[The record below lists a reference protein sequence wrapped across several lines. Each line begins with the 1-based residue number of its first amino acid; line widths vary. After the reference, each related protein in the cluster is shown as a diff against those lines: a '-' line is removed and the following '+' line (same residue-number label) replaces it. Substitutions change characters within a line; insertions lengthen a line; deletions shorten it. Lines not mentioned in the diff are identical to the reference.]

1 MVRKKTNYT
10 KSVEASAFVV
20 SKMYFSQHMNRGK
33 CFALFAKHIDG
44 GKMARIMVV
53 DDTYFMRALI
63 KAILSQ
69 AGHVVVAEARDGGE
83 ALRNY
88 MLYKPDLVTMDIT
101 MSGMNGLD
109 AVKAIISNDKD
120 AKIIMIS
127 AMSQKSMVIGAI
139 RNGAKHF
146 IIKPVTVEKVIGV
159 INDVLGIKAEIRTD
173 REDFKGIKQS
183 IEEMEKA
190 IVEID
195 KVANK

>member
-1 MVRKKTNYT
+1 
-10 KSVEASAFVV
+10 
-20 SKMYFSQHMNRGK
+20 
-33 CFALFAKHIDG
+33 
-44 GKMARIMVV
+44 MARIMVV

-63 KAILSQ
+63 KAILKQ
-69 AGHVVVAEARDGGE
+69 AGHNIVAEARDGDE

-109 AVKAIISNDKD
+109 AVKAIISNDKT

-146 IIKPVTVEKVIGV
+146 IIKPVTVDKIIGV
-159 INDVLGIKAEIRTD
+159 INEVLGIKAKICTD
-173 REDFKGIKQS
+173 REEFKSIKES
-183 IEEMEKA
+183 IEEMEAA
-190 IVEID
+190 IIKID
-195 KVANK
+195 KDTIKGM